1 MRYQMRRKYS
11 AVAFFDGFMVKNYFK
26 YIKID
31 LNGERI
37 ISSLK
42 VWRPKYEAP
51 ILAETRK
58 NTDTQTI
65 DRYVNIQEMGSTNLT
80 RFNAGDFFSGYLD
93 HQYRGRYRDPG
104 AQVATVPR
112 P

>member
-1 MRYQMRRKYS
+1 MRYQMMRKYS

-51 ILAETRK
+51 ILAETKK
-58 NTDTQTI
+58 NRDTQTI
-65 DRYVNIQEMGSTNLT
+65 DRNVNIQEMGSTNVT
-80 RFNAGDFFSGYLD
+80 RFHAGDLFLGYLEN
-93 HQYRGRYRDPG
+93 Q
-104 AQVATVPR
+104 
-112 P
+112 

>member
-1 MRYQMRRKYS
+1 MRKKYS
-11 AVAFFDGFMVKNYFK
+11 AVEFFDGFMDKNYFK

-51 ILAETRK
+51 ILAETNK
-58 NTDTQTI
+58 NKDTEAITI
-65 DRYVNIQEMGSTNLT
+65 NVNAQEMGPTKWI
-80 RFNAGDFFSGYLD
+80 RFHLGDLFSGYFEN
-93 HQYRGRYRDPG
+93 Q
-104 AQVATVPR
+104 
-112 P
+112 